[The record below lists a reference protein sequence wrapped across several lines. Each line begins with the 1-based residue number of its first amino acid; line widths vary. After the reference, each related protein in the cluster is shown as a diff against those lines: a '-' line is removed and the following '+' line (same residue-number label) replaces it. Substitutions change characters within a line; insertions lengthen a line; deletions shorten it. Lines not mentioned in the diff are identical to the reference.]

1 MLSLSQST
9 TPTDKFHVV
18 VNDNNFKWWSL
29 DERHL
34 GNFANSA
41 EAKRIL
47 QSTVYAYSRLLAYSV
62 EEEEDMSPFGVDVYD
77 KGFNLL
83 NQYEWGGHAPREPD
97 FQEMGWIK
105 PGDKLLAIIRE
116 GFNVVV
122 PCEIVGPITEDF
134 LKAEIDS
141 DELWPFTYDE
151 QKDNMSDWNW
161 DLIIVRP
168 LVRLADEYHS
178 IPEAISV
185 SRVDIFP
192 HQNFDI

>member
-62 EEEEDMSPFGVDVYD
+62 EEEEDMSPFVVNVYD

-83 NQYEWGGHAPREPD
+83 NQYECGGHAPGDPD
-97 FQEMGWIK
+97 FQEKGWVK
-105 PGDKLLAIIRE
+105 PGEKVLAIIRD
-116 GFNVVV
+116 GFDVVV
-122 PCEIVGPITEDF
+122 PCEIVGPITEEF
-134 LKAEIDS
+134 LKAQTEADA
-141 DELWPFTYDE
+141 LCPFSYE
-151 QKDNMSDWNW
+151 ERKENMRDWDW
-161 DLIIVRP
+161 DRIIVRP
-168 LVRLADEYHS
+168 LIRLANEYDT
-178 IPEAISV
+178 IPELTLV
-185 SRVDIFP
+185 QRVDIFP
-192 HQNFDI
+192 YQNFDI